1 MDAFDH
7 LVPRMDIAFK
17 SKLDYDGE
25 KLSRTLSYGFIFSIN
40 SVGKFYLYLCNN
52 FVKETVV

>member
-25 KLSRTLSYGFIFSIN
+25 EQHTIL
-40 SVGKFYLYLCNN
+40 
-52 FVKETVV
+52 